1 MSRLVRYKNMIL
13 SAFGL
18 RLGDADIIESELE
31 QIDGVTAGTVSASKA
46 VVVDANKDVGTF
58 GVVTASSFVGNLTGS
73 VSVGITS
80 GATAA
85 EINLNND
92 VSAFQE
98 TLTAAGAVT
107 LSTSCRV
114 HKFDTTL
121 GAQTN
126 TIPAPSAAQLGQ
138 LKILT
143 MTVDGAADTVI
154 TLTNVTGGS
163 AASTCTFNDVN
174 DTLILVGGVNKWHVV
189 KEIGV
194 TMA

>member
-1 MSRLVRYKNMIL
+1 MVDSNTSSRIV
-13 SAFGL
+13 ATG
-18 RLGDADIIESELE
+18 G
-31 QIDGVTAGTVSASKA
+31 
-46 VVVDANKDVGTF
+46 
-58 GVVTASSFVGNLTGS
+58 FVGAVTGNVTGDVTGNVTGS

-85 EINLNND
+85 EININDD

-98 TLTAAGAVT
+98 TITAAGAAT
-107 LSTSCRV
+107 LSTTCRV

-121 GAQTN
+121 GAQSN

-143 MTVDGAADTVI
+143 MTVDGAADMVI

-163 AASTCTFNDVN
+163 AATSCTFNDVN